1 MIDVTSEILASLF
14 KTENLQSL
22 REIVIDRLHF
32 SDSKITQHPLGFF
45 HCRLYLDEATG
56 TQLRLHYW
64 QRDQLGK
71 GSALAPF
78 HDHVWRLSSCVLLGE
93 IRNNLVRIVDD
104 PSGPYSLETVHQERE
119 AGRDS
124 VGTGGPRVSFMV
136 EHTESIS
143 EGMFYR
149 IEPRQFH
156 FSDLG
161 NCDVA
166 ISVVLS
172 EPGVSGNPRTLMPLG
187 SAPHAPTRE
196 TLHQGET
203 IAKQILKLLGE
214 CD

>member
-1 MIDVTSEILASLF
+1 MIDVTSKILASLF
-14 KTENLQSL
+14 NTEDFESL
-22 REIVIDRLHF
+22 KEIVIDRLHR
-32 SDSKITQHPLGFF
+32 SDTKITQHPLGFF
-45 HCRLYLDEATG
+45 HCRLYLDESTG

-71 GSALAPF
+71 GSALTPF

-93 IRNNLVRIVDD
+93 IRNHLVRIIED
-104 PSGPYSLETVHQERE
+104 PSGSYTLETVHQERE

-124 VGTGGPRVSFMV
+124 VGTGGPKVSFVV
-136 EHTESIS
+136 EHS
-143 EGMFYR
+143 ENVGEGIFYR

-172 EPGVSGNPRTLMPLG
+172 EPGVPGNPRTLMPLG

-196 TLHQGET
+196 ALHQGET
-203 IAKQILKLLGE
+203 IAKRILRLLG
-214 CD
+214 DDD